1 MAYSGPSTIAYN
13 CMAILASRHYDTLLV
28 EVSKCCAVLSVTST
42 DRCLLLTVLVKLH
55 VH

>member
-13 CMAILASRHYDTLLV
+13 YTATLASQHYDTLLV
-28 EVSKCCAVLSVTST
+28 EMSKCCAVLSVTST
-42 DRCLLLTVLVKLH
+42 DRCLWVTVLIKLH